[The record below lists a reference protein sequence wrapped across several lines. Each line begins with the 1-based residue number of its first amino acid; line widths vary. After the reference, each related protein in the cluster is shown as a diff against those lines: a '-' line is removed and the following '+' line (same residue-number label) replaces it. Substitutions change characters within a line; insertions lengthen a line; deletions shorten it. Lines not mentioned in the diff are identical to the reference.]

1 MVRRP
6 YSGKQSDVLMCTATY
21 CDNISSA
28 LHFVEQHIL
37 ISLEQWL
44 NEYKLQWNIDNPSK
58 ENSQIHIKK
67 IAYKKTEKELT
78 TLYQQLDN
86 THTLLEQGIYSTD
99 TFLERSRL
107 LSQKIKNTKQNLE
120 ILKNDI
126 DTSIMRKQNQ
136 KNIIPKVEYLLSV
149 YNTLS
154 TPKAKNDMLKEVLE
168 KVIYI
173 KCKNGRWHNNPDD
186 FEIVLYPK
194 IPLNTH

>member
-1 MVRRP
+1 MEYR
-6 YSGKQSDVLMCTATY
+6 QS
-21 CDNISSA
+21 
-28 LHFVEQHIL
+28 
-37 ISLEQWL
+37 
-44 NEYKLQWNIDNPSK
+44 
-58 ENSQIHIKK
+58 IKRK
-67 IAYKKTEKELT
+67 FSELT

>member
-1 MVRRP
+1 
-6 YSGKQSDVLMCTATY
+6 
-21 CDNISSA
+21 
-28 LHFVEQHIL
+28 
-37 ISLEQWL
+37 
-44 NEYKLQWNIDNPSK
+44 
-58 ENSQIHIKK
+58 
-67 IAYKKTEKELT
+67 
-78 TLYQQLDN
+78 
-86 THTLLEQGIYSTD
+86 
-99 TFLERSRL
+99 
-107 LSQKIKNTKQNLE
+107 
-120 ILKNDI
+120 
-126 DTSIMRKQNQ
+126 MRKQNQ